1 MEVKR
6 QNLHIGLDAMATLL
20 TLLLLWAA
28 EALGGWGVPLLA
40 LVLFPLCVLTAERRW
55 IALALAVL
63 LPAALLLFLPFSHYA
78 WFGFVAVVG
87 WYAPVRCRLMR
98 VRAGWQGSLIAFG
111 LCNAGLAL
119 GFGALLLLGANPLAG
134 TDPLRIVAMA
144 FGIEIGCL
152 LLDVFYQLFMRLW
165 ARTTRFLLV

>member
-1 MEVKR
+1 
-6 QNLHIGLDAMATLL
+6 MATLL

-28 EALGGWGVPLLA
+28 AALGGWGVPLLA

-111 LCNAGLAL
+111 LCNAGLTL
-119 GFGALLLLGANPLAG
+119 GWAVLQLFGANLLAG
-134 TDPLRIVAMA
+134 VDPFWIVVVL
-144 FGIEIGCL
+144 FLTEIGCL

-165 ARTTRFLLV
+165 ARTKRFLLV